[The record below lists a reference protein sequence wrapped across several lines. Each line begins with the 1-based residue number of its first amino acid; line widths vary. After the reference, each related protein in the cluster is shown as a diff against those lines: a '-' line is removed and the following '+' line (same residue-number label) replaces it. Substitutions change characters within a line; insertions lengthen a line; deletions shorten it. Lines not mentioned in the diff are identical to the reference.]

1 MRRAMTQKQRF
12 DAEVLPNLDSALSLA
27 RWLTGN
33 LPDAED
39 VVQEACLRAFSA
51 IHSASG
57 NNPRAWL
64 LTIVRNTAYSWLSR
78 NRSRQLVVTD
88 DDEVFEKAGLEMTGR
103 ADLSASDAVLI
114 AKADA
119 EMLHRAIAALPLS
132 FREILVL
139 REFEELSYR
148 EIAEILKIPLGTVM
162 SRLARARAMLVQR
175 IAGAQSGQEG
185 AA

>member
-1 MRRAMTQKQRF
+1 MTQKQRF
-12 DAEVLPNLDSALSLA
+12 DEVVLPNLDSAVSLA

-39 VVQEACLRAFSA
+39 VVQEACLRAFVA

-57 NNPRAWL
+57 GNSRAWL
-64 LTIVRNTAYSWLSR
+64 LAIVRNTAHTWLAR
-78 NRSRQLVVTD
+78 NRSRQLIVTD
-88 DDEVFEKAGLEMTGR
+88 DEQVFEKAGLEMTNR
-103 ADLSASDAVLI
+103 TDLFAPDAALI

-119 EMLHRAIAALPLS
+119 VMLHNAIAALPMS
-132 FREILVL
+132 YREILVL

-148 EIAEILKIPLGTVM
+148 EIAGILKIPLGSVM
-162 SRLARARAMLVQR
+162 SRLARARAALVARVFASQN
-175 IAGAQSGQEG
+175 GKEG

>member
-1 MRRAMTQKQRF
+1 MTEKQRF
-12 DAEVLPNLDSALSLA
+12 DEVVLPNLDSALSLA

-39 VVQEACLRAFSA
+39 VVQEACLRAFAA
-51 IHSASG
+51 IHSVSG

-64 LTIVRNTAYSWLSR
+64 LAIVRNAAYTWLAR
-78 NRSRQLVVTD
+78 NRSRQLLITD
-88 DDEVFEKAGLEMTGR
+88 DDQVFERAGLEMTGR
-103 ADLSASDAVLI
+103 ADLASPDAALI

-119 EMLHRAIAALPLS
+119 EMLHRAIGSLPLS

-175 IAGAQSGQEG
+175 IAGSQSGQEG